1 MTSLPSWSSER
12 TGELMNPKPLSLP
25 GQIEDAIK
33 SAALLGD
40 NAFDAI
46 EGRGLHR
53 LRLMLQQEVQFLE
66 ARVKYLQ
73 EVANVIDNAHDA
85 ETVKTLRRR
94 LKRIQPVPAK
104 SEASADE
111 GA

>member
-1 MTSLPSWSSER
+1 
-12 TGELMNPKPLSLP
+12 MNPKPLSLA

-40 NAFDAI
+40 QAFDAI

-53 LRLMLQQEVQFLE
+53 LRLMLQEEVQFLE
-66 ARVKYLQ
+66 RRTAYLQ
-73 EVANVIDNAHDA
+73 KVANTIDMAHDT

-94 LKRIQPVPAK
+94 LKRIEPVPEK
-104 SEASADE
+104 SEAAADE